1 MLLNYETDC
10 TTNMPP
16 TPFKF
21 FHSILKEMNLGTV
34 IKDIRKQQG
43 QTQTEFAESCG
54 ITQTYLSQIEN
65 NAKEPNLSTLKEIS
79 KNLDLPLP
87 ILFFLS
93 LNEDDISPEK
103 RKAFE
108 IINPSVKSLINEF
121 FRVDK

>member
-1 MLLNYETDC
+1 
-10 TTNMPP
+10 
-16 TPFKF
+16 
-21 FHSILKEMNLGTV
+21 MNLGTV
-34 IKDIRKQQG
+34 IKDIRKQRG
-43 QTQTEFAESCG
+43 QTQTEFADSCG
-54 ITQTYLSQIEN
+54 IPQTYLSQIEN

-87 ILFFLS
+87 ILFYLS

-121 FRVDK
+121 FRVEK

>member
-1 MLLNYETDC
+1 MLLNYDTDY
-10 TTNMPP
+10 TTITFP

-21 FHSILKEMNLGTV
+21 FHLTSTIMNLGTV
-34 IKDIRKQQG
+34 IKDIRKQRG
-43 QTQTEFAESCG
+43 QTQTEFADSCG

-87 ILFFLS
+87 ILFYLS

-121 FRVDK
+121 FRVEK